1 MITIPPS
8 VVSDLTALV
17 SETRGK
23 NTIISTYAI
32 LDTIETGAYPVSLFW
47 LANYDKGRNQALTL
61 ALKQTGLEP
70 HTKKRDGAVRSWKVT
85 L

>member
-1 MITIPPS
+1 MIPIPPS

-23 NTIISTYAI
+23 NTIISTFAI
-32 LDTIETGAYPVSLFW
+32 LDIINEGNYPVSLFW
-47 LANYDKGRNQALTL
+47 LANYDRAKNQALTL

-70 HTKKRDGAVRSWKVT
+70 HTKKRDGAVRSWKVI